1 MKMIPMSIRLSDHV
15 LREVDNNARE
25 LDISRTEYIRRAIL
39 AMNRKFNEERRR
51 ARIIKLSRRVR
62 KESIRANA
70 EFSKVEQDP
79 GD

>member
-1 MKMIPMSIRLSDHV
+1 MTPMSIRLSDEI
-15 LREVDNNARE
+15 LGEVDKNAME

-39 AMNRKFNEERRR
+39 AMNRKVNEERRR
-51 ARIIKLSRRVR
+51 ARIIKLSSRVR

-70 EFSKVEQDP
+70 AFSKVEQDP

>member
-1 MKMIPMSIRLSDHV
+1 MTPMSIRLPDHV
-15 LREVDNNARE
+15 LREVDNNAGE

-39 AMNRKFNEERRR
+39 AMNRKVNEERGR
-51 ARIIKLSRRVR
+51 ARIIKLSSRAR